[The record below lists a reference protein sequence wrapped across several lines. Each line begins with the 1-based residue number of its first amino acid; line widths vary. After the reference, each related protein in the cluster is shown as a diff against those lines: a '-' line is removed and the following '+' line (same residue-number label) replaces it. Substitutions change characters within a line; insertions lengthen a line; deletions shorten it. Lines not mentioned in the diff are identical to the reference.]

1 MLSIECRVQLCGS
14 FAVAGLVFG
23 LWSLVFASLGGGAVV
38 IVVSLDK
45 SENTAASWRH
55 FTCVVSAVALVFVAI
70 IILRTESVVS
80 GIIMSL
86 MAGESINE
94 LALP

>member
-1 MLSIECRVQLCGS
+1 MLSIECRVQSGS
-14 FAVAGLVFG
+14 FAVAGQQVSRAS
-23 LWSLVFASLGGGAVV
+23 SLVFASLGGGAVV
-38 IVVSLDK
+38 IVVSL
-45 SENTAASWRH
+45 EVRTAAK
-55 FTCVVSAVALVFVAI
+55 ALGAISRALSLLSLLFVAI